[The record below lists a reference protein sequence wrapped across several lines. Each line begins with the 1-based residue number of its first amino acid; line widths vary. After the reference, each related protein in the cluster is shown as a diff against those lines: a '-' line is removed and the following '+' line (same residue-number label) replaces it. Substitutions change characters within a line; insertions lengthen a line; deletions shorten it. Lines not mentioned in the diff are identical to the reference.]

1 MDILIFL
8 VRLLFSALLYV
19 FLGAL
24 FFFLWRDIKLAARHP
39 SAPVIRERP
48 GQLRV
53 LRGYNSVAE
62 GSLLPLTPFTT
73 IGRSDNNSIMITDPY
88 ASGEHALLTWRNG
101 QWWLEDRDSRNGT
114 LLNDMPVDT
123 PLIIGHGD
131 VIGIGQMQLR
141 FEYCDVAAAEPAS
154 ETHTM

>member
-1 MDILIFL
+1 MDALIFL

-24 FFFLWRDIKLAARHP
+24 FIFLWHDVKQAARHP
-39 SAPVIRERP
+39 IAPAIRERP

-53 LRGYNSVAE
+53 LREYNGLSE
-62 GSLLPLTPFTT
+62 GTLFSLTPFTT

-123 PLIIGHGD
+123 PLIVSHGD
-131 VIGIGQMQLR
+131 VIGIGQVQLR
-141 FEYCDVAAAEPAS
+141 FEYCDLAAAESAS
-154 ETHTM
+154 QTHIT